1 MPIAPFEAIV
11 VKKVGESGSD
21 GVQSNDARTLPVYVG
36 GQNFTVVLV
45 DSVGVQ
51 ADVKV
56 QVNNAN
62 SIDPNKAHHA
72 VHPQALAN
80 ESQYNVLVNRGAV
93 GGPGDPNKESSASA
107 ADFATNWVDMPG
119 GATIDNSVSGYVGSG
134 SWRWIRLAGVS
145 DGELNATLSGYIFG
159 AQYEGFSN

>member
-11 VKKVGESGSD
+11 LKKVGETGND
-21 GVQSNDARTLPVYVG
+21 GTTDNDERTLPVYVG
-36 GQNFTVVLV
+36 GQNFSIILV

-51 ADVKV
+51 ADIKV

-62 SIDPNKAHHA
+62 SIDPHKAHHA

-93 GGPGDPNKESSASA
+93 GGPGDPLKESSASA
-107 ADFATNWVDMPG
+107 NDFDTNWVDMPG
-119 GATIDNSVSGYVGSG
+119 GATINNSSSGYVGSG
-134 SWRWIRLAGVS
+134 AWRWVRLKGAT
-145 DGELNATLSGYIFG
+145 ELNATLSGYVFG
-159 AQYEGFSN
+159 AQYQGFTN

>member
-11 VKKVGESGSD
+11 LQKVGESGND
-21 GVQSNDARTLPVYVG
+21 GTTDNDERTLPVYVG
-36 GQNFTVVLV
+36 GQNFSITLV

-62 SIDPNKAHHA
+62 SIDPHKAHHA

-93 GGPGDPNKESSASA
+93 GGPGDPLKESSASA
-107 ADFATNWVDMPG
+107 ADFATNWMDMPG
-119 GATIDNSVSGYVGSG
+119 GATIDGSVSGYVGSG
-134 SWRWIRLAGVS
+134 SWRWIRLKGAT
-145 DGELNATLSGYIFG
+145 ELNATLSGYVFG
-159 AQYEGFSN
+159 AQYQGFTN

>member
-11 VKKVGESGSD
+11 LKKVGESGND
-21 GVQSNDARTLPVYVG
+21 GTTDNDERTLPVYVG
-36 GQNFTVVLV
+36 GQNFSITLV

-62 SIDPNKAHHA
+62 SIDPHKAHQA

-80 ESQYNVLVNRGAV
+80 ESQLNVLINRGAI
-93 GGPGDPNKESSASA
+93 GPLDDPLKESSASA
-107 ADFATNWVDMPG
+107 DDFAAHWIDVPG
-119 GATIDNSVSGYVGSG
+119 GATIDNSSSGYVGSG
-134 SWRWIRLAGVS
+134 AWRWIRLKGAS
-145 DGELNATLSGYIFG
+145 ELNATLSGYVFG
-159 AQYEGFSN
+159 AQYQGFTN